1 MRPIVLFLF
10 LGIVL
15 SSACSKKDDESTDNF
30 QTSQA
35 IITQDS
41 SAITG
46 QLTIDVYYLDAEN
59 GQEKEAYNA
68 DVYLYASYNDV
79 VTDSTNHTHDLSLF
93 HLTTS
98 SSSNEAYFG
107 YINHGNYYVWAS
119 AEIHRIDYEQV
130 SVVQVRPR
138 QDEYFDIKMTKK

>member
-1 MRPIVLFLF
+1 M
-10 LGIVL
+10 
-15 SSACSKKDDESTDNF
+15 
-30 QTSQA
+30 
-35 IITQDS
+35 
-41 SAITG
+41 
-46 QLTIDVYYLDAEN
+46 
-59 GQEKEAYNA
+59 
-68 DVYLYASYNDV
+68 

-119 AEIHRIDYEQV
+119 AKIHRIDYEQV